1 MLKVGIVMGSDS
13 DLPVVK
19 KAVDILEKF
28 EVEYEIHIA
37 SAHRTP
43 QKTAEFAR
51 NARDNGIGVIIAA
64 AGGAAHL
71 PGVIA
76 AETTLPV
83 IGIPIKTSALG
94 GVDSL
99 YSIVQMPKGIPV
111 ASMAINGA
119 QNAALFA
126 VQILSLENP
135 ELFEKMREYRAEMA
149 QQVEE
154 KDRKLQE
161 LGPEEYLKSSS

>member
-1 MLKVGIVMGSDS
+1 MKIGIIMGSDS
-13 DLPVVK
+13 DLPVVT
-19 KAVDILEKF
+19 KAF
-28 EVEYEIHIA
+28 EIFDEFNVEYEAHIF

-43 QKTAEFAR
+43 QETAEFAR
-51 NARDNGIGVIIAA
+51 NAKKKGFGVIIAA

-76 AETTLPV
+76 AETTLPI

-126 VQILSLENP
+126 VQILSLDNE
-135 ELFEKMREYRAEMA
+135 ELAEKLHKYREKMSEG
-149 QQVEE
+149 VLK
-154 KDRKLQE
+154 KDEKLQGNIKRGE
-161 LGPEEYLKSSS
+161 I